1 MATPQPPHG
10 TGPHAWPSQPVGP
23 YASSPGPYVA
33 PPQAN
38 SFPPPHGA
46 YASPYP
52 PGAYAPQ
59 AGVPACHI
67 CGALPAVPATV
78 RGHQGIV
85 VVMRFLSLRGPFCR
99 DCGLSTVR
107 DMSAKTLWQGW
118 WGPLSVVI
126 TPITLLANLAPWG
139 RFRKLAAP
147 AGGFRSALAPGRPLT
162 RRPEALV
169 FLVPML
175 LVAVAIPA
183 LIVTGVL
190 VGDGSAPTLP
200 VGACVRNEGDWAD
213 QDLQV
218 TDCGAPSAQYKVTH
232 RLEKAGSTCAGGDYL
247 ADPKYG
253 PDGATISCLEPLH

>member
-1 MATPQPPHG
+1 MATPPPPYG
-10 TGPHAWPSQPVGP
+10 NGSHAWGSQPVSP
-23 YASSPGPYVA
+23 YALPPGPYS
-33 PPQAN
+33 PQAN
-38 SFPPPHGA
+38 SFPPPQGA
-46 YASPYP
+46 ASPYP
-52 PGAYAPQ
+52 PGPYAPQ
-59 AGVPACHI
+59 AAVPACHI

-126 TPITLLANLAPWG
+126 ALVTLLANLAPWG

-147 AGGFRSALAPGRPLT
+147 TGGFRPALAPGRPLT

-183 LIVTGVL
+183 LFVTGVL

-200 VGACVRNEGDWAD
+200 VGACVRNDGDWAD
-213 QDLQV
+213 QDLQI
-218 TDCGAPSAQYKVTH
+218 TDCGAPGAEYKVTR